1 MNGLQRSWHNLSLR
15 DQRILVLGSLIAV
28 AILIYAFV
36 WSPLQ
41 NNLKQLRPLVVSQS
55 ADLAWMQQHLAW
67 MQQQASRIR
76 QLNKVGNSKKSMNA
90 LPLLTVVDQTAKSEK
105 IRDKIKQIQPGK
117 ESGTAKIWFDKVVFE
132 DWLRWLDKI
141 SAQDIDVTR
150 VSITKSADYPK
161 VNIRLELEKK

>member
-1 MNGLQRSWHNLSLR
+1 MNGLQRTWHNLSRR
-15 DQRILVLGSLIAV
+15 DQRILVLGSLIAI
-28 AILIYAFV
+28 AILFYAFI

-41 NNLKQLRPLVVSQS
+41 KDLKQLRPLVVSQS
-55 ADLAWMQQHLAW
+55 ADLAWMQQ
-67 MQQQASRIR
+67 QAAKIR
-76 QLNKVGNSKKSMNA
+76 QLNQAGQSKKRINA
-90 LPLLTVVDQTAKSEK
+90 LPLLTVVDQSAKAQK

-117 ESGTAKIWFDKVVFE
+117 EAGTAKLWFDKVIFE

-141 SAQDIDVTR
+141 SAQGIDVTR

>member
-41 NNLKQLRPLVVSQS
+41 KNLKQLRPLVVSQS
-55 ADLAWMQQHLAW
+55 ADLAWMQQ
-67 MQQQASRIR
+67 QAAKIR
-76 QLNKVGNSKKSMNA
+76 QLNQSGKLQKSKSV

>member
-1 MNGLQRSWHNLSLR
+1 MNGLQRTWHNLSRR
-15 DQRILVLGSLIAV
+15 DQRILVLGSLIV
-28 AILIYAFV
+28 IAILFYAFI

-41 NNLKQLRPLVVSQS
+41 KDLKQLRPLVVSQS
-55 ADLAWMQQHLAW
+55 ADLAWMQQ
-67 MQQQASRIR
+67 QAAKIR
-76 QLNKVGNSKKSMNA
+76 QFNQAGQSKKRINA
-90 LPLLTVVDQTAKSEK
+90 LPLLTVVDQSAKAQK

-117 ESGTAKIWFDKVVFE
+117 EAGTAKLWFDKVIFE

-141 SAQDIDVTR
+141 SAQGIDVTR